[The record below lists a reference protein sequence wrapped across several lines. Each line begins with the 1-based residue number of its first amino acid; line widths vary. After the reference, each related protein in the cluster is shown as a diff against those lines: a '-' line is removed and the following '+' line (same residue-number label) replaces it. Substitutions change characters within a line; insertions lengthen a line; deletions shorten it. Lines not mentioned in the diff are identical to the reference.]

1 MTLTSVAGMV
11 LALIVGHM
19 EDEYEFVSDIS
30 RYAAVLHGELYSIG
44 KLDAKGN
51 FLADRQWI
59 DLDVHRPTS
68 AGFPPCKMINSPKGR
83 AYEYRSGR
91 LIVGELDDKGNFLP
105 DVGSKVISFKDYRY
119 NAKAIRIYNLPGSF
133 KKKGELKKD

>member
-44 KLDAKGN
+44 K
-51 FLADRQWI
+51 
-59 DLDVHRPTS
+59 RPTS